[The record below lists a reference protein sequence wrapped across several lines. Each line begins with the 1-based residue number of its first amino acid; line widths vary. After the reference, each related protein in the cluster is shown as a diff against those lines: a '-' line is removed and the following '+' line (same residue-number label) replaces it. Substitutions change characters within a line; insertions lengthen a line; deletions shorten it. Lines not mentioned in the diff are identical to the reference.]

1 LNINKHILQFRNY
14 ISNEV
19 ELSESEIDDLM
30 EFSFIK
36 NFKKDEILIKQFE
49 PCTVVHFI
57 LSGSVKYSILD
68 FKKGSNCINFKFENS
83 FATAYSIINNNVS
96 KFDVICLEDS
106 IMLLI
111 NVNSILKL
119 AEKSKK
125 FNDFTSELVEIQ
137 LLGLIDYVLDSV
149 SKSVIDR
156 YNSLEINFPNIN
168 QRVPQYLIA
177 NYLGVTKE
185 HLSRL
190 KGSRYL
196 KKSSE

>member
-1 LNINKHILQFRNY
+1 
-14 ISNEV
+14 
-19 ELSESEIDDLM
+19 
-30 EFSFIK
+30 
-36 NFKKDEILIKQFE
+36 
-49 PCTVVHFI
+49 
-57 LSGSVKYSILD
+57 
-68 FKKGSNCINFKFENS
+68 
-83 FATAYSIINNNVS
+83 
-96 KFDVICLEDS
+96 
-106 IMLLI
+106 MLLI